1 MFKLLYKT
9 YDIVCVKMCY
19 KICYKAKGEM
29 MEIHPAVQ
37 GGAEQGSARVGRG
50 QGTSLPNHVF
60 QEVLD
65 AAGSRTRFSSHA
77 KTRIEQRGVRLTA
90 DDLTRLDDAIDRM
103 AAKGVRDA
111 LVYMSRGLAMVVS
124 VKNRTVIT
132 ALDEASAKEN
142 IFTNIDSA
150 AIL

>member
-1 MFKLLYKT
+1 
-9 YDIVCVKMCY
+9 
-19 KICYKAKGEM
+19 

-50 QGTSLPNHVF
+50 QGTSLPKNVF
-60 QEVLD
+60 QTLLD
-65 AAGSRTRFSSHA
+65 EAGS
-77 KTRIEQRGVRLTA
+77 RIEQRGVDLTA
-90 DDLTRLDDAIDRM
+90 DDITRLDAAVDRM
-103 AAKGVRDA
+103 AEKGVRDA
-111 LVYMSRGLAMVVS
+111 LVYLSRGLAMVVS